1 MGNIAVM
8 RTLALVVRGIKV
20 HYEIKWTRAACRL
33 VSRGPPYTRRSV
45 FTKSSGCWTK
55 LAPNT
60 VHLTILIRLAKS
72 IRRVR

>member
-55 LAPNT
+55 LAQLVQGIHMKMST
-60 VHLTILIRLAKS
+60 SMTWATI
-72 IRRVR
+72 V